1 MLSGSNVSSRNCC
14 SICASRSLSF
24 PVSRII
30 CFHADRFP
38 ALARHRKS
46 PRPDHFPHQKD
57 GRRIHF
63 QIRPAPR
70 GWCAPGVG
78 TVWRT
83 LPAGYYQYRWQT
95 NCDLTPGRGGYKADH
110 ITPVHHKTNISQLT
124 KMVYQT
130 FDRLTQLSVSL
141 MRIPQWIGNPQHG
154 KSSAI
159 NSGSSGGTGWSA
171 RRCQWRPIS
180 CAT

>member
-24 PVSRII
+24 PVRRII
-30 CFHADRFP
+30 CFSCRSFSCISQAPKITATRPLSSSERWTPYSLSNP
-38 ALARHRKS
+38 ASAAR
-46 PRPDHFPHQKD
+46 
-57 GRRIHF
+57 
-63 QIRPAPR
+63 
-70 GWCAPGVG
+70 WCAPGVG

-154 KSSAI
+154 KK
-159 NSGSSGGTGWSA
+159 
-171 RRCQWRPIS
+171 
-180 CAT
+180 

>member
-1 MLSGSNVSSRNCC
+1 MQIVSCISQAPKITATRPLSSSERWTPY
-14 SICASRSLSF
+14 SLSN
-24 PVSRII
+24 
-30 CFHADRFP
+30 P
-38 ALARHRKS
+38 ASAAR
-46 PRPDHFPHQKD
+46 
-57 GRRIHF
+57 
-63 QIRPAPR
+63 
-70 GWCAPGVG
+70 WCAPGVG